1 MVEVHT
7 HPERALSDGPQ
18 ALLPEMFKAMM
29 VDLRAIHRVIGKT
42 GLRDQE

>member
-18 ALLPEMFKAMM
+18 ALLPEMLKQLVSDVKAIQD
-29 VDLRAIHRVIGKT
+29 VISHREG
-42 GLRDQE
+42 